1 MKKFKVV
8 LEKIERVTKR
18 AEFVIEANDAEELEL
33 CLDGMTYEDIEED
46 LLDHKLNWKLYDRD
60 FEDSSHEVSEVNDE

>member
-33 CLDGMTYEDIEED
+33 CLEGMTYEDIEED
-46 LLDHKLNWKLYDRD
+46 LLDHKLNWKLYDKD
-60 FEDSSHEVSEVNDE
+60 LKDTSQEISEVVDE